1 MIKTLKAILI
11 QLVYKNGW
19 TATNKKHLR
28 RSIKLMLKKIDV
40 KVLHTMMKKV
50 SSKLRKMKEE
60 GPLAVI

>member
-1 MIKTLKAILI
+1 MITNLRAILS

-28 RSIKLMLKKIDV
+28 RSIKSMLKKIDV
-40 KVLHTMMKKV
+40 KVLQTMMEKV
-50 SSKLRKMKEE
+50 SSKLRKMEEE